1 MASADWDQ
9 NKEVLWPD
17 IDIIYNR
24 ETDIIYAAPGCT
36 QLEMV
41 ILLDCVAGGLCKLS
55 KLNRLTLQLA
65 FPAVANCMKGTRNHH
80 Q

>member
-1 MASADWDQ
+1 MQTGIKIKRCCGLFLSE
-9 NKEVLWPD
+9 KHD
-17 IDIIYNR
+17 IL
-24 ETDIIYAAPGCT
+24 YATPGCT

-41 ILLDCVAGGLCKLS
+41 ILFDCVAGGLCKLS

-65 FPAVANCMKGTRNHH
+65 FPAVTNCMKGTRRHH